1 MTHERA
7 QSLRNGSSDRSDR
20 LPARAGDGAVA
31 FVAALRYGK
40 ERAKG
45 KSPTSLR
52 RSRRQ
57 TNEQQSPIAQP
68 AQIGGIARTSARKAS
83 NSGGRAV

>member
-1 MTHERA
+1 MDLLTGVTAYR
-7 QSLRNGSSDRSDR
+7 RG
-20 LPARAGDGAVA
+20 PGTAVA